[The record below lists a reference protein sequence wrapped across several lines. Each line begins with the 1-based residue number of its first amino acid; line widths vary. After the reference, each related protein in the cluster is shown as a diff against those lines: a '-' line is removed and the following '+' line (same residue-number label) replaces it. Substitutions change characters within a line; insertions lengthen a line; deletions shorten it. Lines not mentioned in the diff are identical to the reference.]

1 MKNPLSLAWVY
12 EILRLRLAAPNSKLS
27 RMTINATLCVA
38 FHARKAHFTHTEY
51 AITKPQV
58 SFHSRRG
65 RVSLPETQGFVPH
78 NVVER
83 YDPNGAR
90 YVLTNAI
97 FCLRQSDMPL
107 LGRGLKHL
115 IHRKRSPFP
124 SMGRQGVGAAHTT
137 NVVKTII
144 RHRLCGFSISPLQFK
159 HRANCPHTTNV
170 VCVPHAPL
178 F

>member
-1 MKNPLSLAWVY
+1 MERKRNEESLFFAWLY

-27 RMTINATLCVA
+27 RMTINAMRSVA

-83 YDPNGAR
+83 YAP
-90 YVLTNAI
+90 
-97 FCLRQSDMPL
+97 
-107 LGRGLKHL
+107 
-115 IHRKRSPFP
+115 
-124 SMGRQGVGAAHTT
+124 VGAW
-137 NVVKTII
+137 VKTPQPPQAV
-144 RHRLCGFSISPLQFK
+144 PLPLNGK
-159 HRANCPHTTNV
+159 ARGGGGAYNKCCTRA
-170 VCVPHAPL
+170 
-178 F
+178 

>member
-1 MKNPLSLAWVY
+1 MKRKRNEESLILAWLY

-83 YDPNGAR
+83 YAPNGAR

-97 FCLRQSDMPL
+97 FCLTE
-107 LGRGLKHL
+107 
-115 IHRKRSPFP
+115 KRYAP
-124 SMGRQGVGAAHTT
+124 VGAW
-137 NVVKTII
+137 VKTP
-144 RHRLCGFSISPLQFK
+144 HPPQAVPLPLNGK
-159 HRANCPHTTNV
+159 ARGGGGAYNKCCKDNHT
-170 VCVPHAPL
+170 P
-178 F
+178 